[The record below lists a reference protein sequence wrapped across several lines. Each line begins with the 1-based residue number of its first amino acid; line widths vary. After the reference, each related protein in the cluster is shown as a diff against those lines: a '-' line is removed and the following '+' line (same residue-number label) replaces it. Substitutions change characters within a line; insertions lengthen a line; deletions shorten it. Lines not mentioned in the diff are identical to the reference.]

1 MSTPP
6 TGVSYFFDAN
16 LSSNIAPREN
26 MAEYSVLMENEGRV
40 HVVEVRDETVKYKGL
55 GVINT
60 AALLEGTEFGDE
72 VLVGQKY
79 LTIMPPRLQE
89 LIAGMAR
96 RAQTISSKDAGFIIT
111 KLGIGPEIQYWRQD

>member
-6 TGVSYFFDAN
+6 TGVSHFFDAN

-55 GVINT
+55 GLINN
-60 AALLEGTEFGDE
+60 ADLLEGTEF
-72 VLVGQKY
+72 
-79 LTIMPPRLQE
+79 
-89 LIAGMAR
+89 
-96 RAQTISSKDAGFIIT
+96 
-111 KLGIGPEIQYWRQD
+111 

>member
-1 MSTPP
+1 MVVVLETWYLNMCYNVDTP
-6 TGVSYFFDAN
+6 TGVSHFFDAN

-60 AALLEGTEFGDE
+60 AALLREPNSETRF
-72 VLVGQKY
+72 
-79 LTIMPPRLQE
+79 
-89 LIAGMAR
+89 
-96 RAQTISSKDAGFIIT
+96 
-111 KLGIGPEIQYWRQD
+111 